1 MPSRALHDD
10 LDLPATEGPDV
21 ELDDDARDH
30 LRADGP
36 PSGLGCLVHLSLPR
50 VIGRCRRVPRSE
62 GTARAARES
71 QRPRGI
77 PDRVSPE
84 SG

>member
-36 PSGLGCLVHLSLPR
+36 PSGLGCLVHLSLPQGDR
-50 VIGRCRRVPRSE
+50 KVPAGSAFR
-62 GTARAARES
+62 GDD
-71 QRPRGI
+71 PRGPGI
-77 PDRVSPE
+77 ATPARNS
-84 SG
+84 